1 MVDRE
6 SARLVVY
13 SREGC
18 GLCDEMIAEL
28 AVWLAGR
35 PLSAEVRDVDS
46 DPGLR
51 ERYGLM
57 VPVLAVD
64 GQPVCSGRLDTE
76 LLEDLLR
83 T

>member
-6 SARLVVY
+6 NARLVVY

-28 AVWLAGR
+28 ATWLAGR
-35 PLSAEVRDVDS
+35 SLSAEVRDVDS

-51 ERYGLM
+51 ERYGLK

-83 T
+83 S